1 MKDWKKKSVFL
12 NVQLQT
18 AENEL
23 PLFYIKLM
31 HQSKKNAHSAN
42 QYPIN
47 TAPDSLSLLIGFL
60 SPKIFNLRSL
70 PPTLSFCAEPNGEV
84 AESIIPGIT
93 FVLWNRGDLLRR
105 WVGVWEEHFP
115 PPLIRPHGH
124 LLPREKV
131 FLGFLKQWIL
141 QLRASPSCRM
151 TCWK

>member
-84 AESIIPGIT
+84 AESIIPRIT
-93 FVLWNRGDLLRR
+93 LLMALGDT
-105 WVGVWEEHFP
+105 
-115 PPLIRPHGH
+115 
-124 LLPREKV
+124 K
-131 FLGFLKQWIL
+131 
-141 QLRASPSCRM
+141 
-151 TCWK
+151 

>member
-70 PPTLSFCAEPNGEV
+70 PPTLSFCAEPKAKSQN
-84 AESIIPGIT
+84 
-93 FVLWNRGDLLRR
+93 
-105 WVGVWEEHFP
+105 
-115 PPLIRPHGH
+115 PLFQ
-124 LLPREKV
+124 E
-131 FLGFLKQWIL
+131 
-141 QLRASPSCRM
+141 
-151 TCWK
+151 

>member
-84 AESIIPGIT
+84 AESIIDKIT
-93 FVLWNRGDLLRR
+93 FALGRGGTVTDC
-105 WVGVWEEHFP
+105 G
-115 PPLIRPHGH
+115 
-124 LLPREKV
+124 
-131 FLGFLKQWIL
+131 
-141 QLRASPSCRM
+141 
-151 TCWK
+151 

>member
-47 TAPDSLSLLIGFL
+47 TALDSLLVGFL
-60 SPKIFNLRSL
+60 SPKTFNLRSM
-70 PPTLSFCAEPNGEV
+70 PPTLSFCAEPKSEV
-84 AESIIPGIT
+84 AESIIQNNHPPSGEEGPWKT
-93 FVLWNRGDLLRR
+93 
-105 WVGVWEEHFP
+105 VGEG
-115 PPLIRPHGH
+115 R
-124 LLPREKV
+124 
-131 FLGFLKQWIL
+131 
-141 QLRASPSCRM
+141 
-151 TCWK
+151 T